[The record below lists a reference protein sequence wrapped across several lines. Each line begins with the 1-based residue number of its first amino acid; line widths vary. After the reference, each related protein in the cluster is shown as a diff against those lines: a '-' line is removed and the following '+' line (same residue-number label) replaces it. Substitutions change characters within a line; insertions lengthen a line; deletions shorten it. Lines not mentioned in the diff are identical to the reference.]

1 MGTNNKNILPI
12 FILFSF
18 TLFIGIGSLYVDF
31 PTMVI
36 VFINLIFISIFF
48 QNQKLTLY
56 TGLIIC
62 ILYTLLCCY
71 PFTNENL
78 ANKKVAYVGT
88 IFLLLVCTGFSFFIL
103 DINYRTNQSLKHFFL
118 LYENATEGILIADEQ
133 GKIVM
138 ANPTSCQFFG
148 YSERELINKPIEILI
163 PEKARQNHPH
173 LRMEYV
179 KNPSHREMGKGR
191 DLTGLKKDG
200 SLFPIEISLSSYR
213 DKRKTFVIAFIIDI
227 SVRKQNER
235 IIIKNNEDLEKIS
248 AELSILNE
256 DLEKKVEERT
266 INLRLVMSNLE
277 KSQLELKEALSKE
290 KELNEIKSRFVSM
303 ASHEFRTPLSTV
315 LSSASLLE
323 KYQLQEEQPKRDKH
337 IKRIKESV
345 RNLNEIL
352 EDFLSLGKLD
362 EQKIGATFIEENI
375 SDIINQAIEEVEVV
389 KKSSQTIHFTFE
401 GETNCKTDKNLLKN
415 ICINILTNAIK
426 FSPEES
432 EIIIRVKNQPEKL
445 KIAVQDQ
452 GIGIPKEDLTHLF
465 STFFRSKNAVN
476 IQGTG
481 LGLHIVKRYLDLLNG
496 EISIESELN
505 KGTQVSIII
514 NKPTNSES

>member
-1 MGTNNKNILPI
+1 
-12 FILFSF
+12 
-18 TLFIGIGSLYVDF
+18 
-31 PTMVI
+31 
-36 VFINLIFISIFF
+36 
-48 QNQKLTLY
+48 
-56 TGLIIC
+56 
-62 ILYTLLCCY
+62 
-71 PFTNENL
+71 
-78 ANKKVAYVGT
+78 
-88 IFLLLVCTGFSFFIL
+88 
-103 DINYRTNQSLKHFFL
+103 
-118 LYENATEGILIADEQ
+118 
-133 GKIVM
+133 
-138 ANPTSCQFFG
+138 
-148 YSERELINKPIEILI
+148 
-163 PEKARQNHPH
+163 
-173 LRMEYV
+173 MEYV

-227 SVRKQNER
+227 SIRKQNER
-235 IIIKNNEDLEKIS
+235 IIIKNNAELEKIS

-432 EIIIRVKNQPEKL
+432 EIIIRVKNMPEKL